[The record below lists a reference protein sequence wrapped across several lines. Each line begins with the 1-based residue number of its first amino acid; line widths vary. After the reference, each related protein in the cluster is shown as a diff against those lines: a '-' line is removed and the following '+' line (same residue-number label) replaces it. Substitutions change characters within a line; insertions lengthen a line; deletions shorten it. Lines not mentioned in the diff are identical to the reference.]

1 MAKNIQPRK
10 CDVLIIGGGII
21 GLSIGIALLESK
33 TSLKVIIAEKEKGL
47 GFHASGRNSGVLH
60 AGFYYSPDS
69 LKAKFCREGNKELR
83 KVAKKHGI
91 PVRDVGKVVVA
102 RNADENNRLDMLF
115 ERGIKNCVDIE
126 LKTADKLKLLEPL
139 AVTHERFLWS
149 PTTGVSD
156 PKAINAALLQY
167 FISLGGKIDFDT
179 KVKLIQ
185 KNSEIIDEANQYEA
199 KHFINSAGAQSDRI
213 ARAVGVGLEY
223 AMLPFM
229 GVYRA
234 TEEKNLPLQRLVYP
248 VPHPINPFLGVH
260 FTLTVDHKVK
270 IGPTAIPIA
279 GREQYS
285 FTEGWSG
292 SDVAQALK
300 GMKSIV
306 KGNSHDFGT
315 ILRHEWPK
323 IIQKLLVKESTALVP
338 SAIGVKD
345 WQRKPPGIRAQLV
358 HLPTGKLVQDFI
370 VDSQANATHVLN
382 AVSPG
387 WTSSIPFGRYLAD
400 GILLQR
406 IAL

>member
-1 MAKNIQPRK
+1 MARNIQPQK
-10 CDVLIIGGGII
+10 CDVLIIGGGVI

-33 TSLKVIIAEKEKGL
+33 PSLKVIIAEKEKSLGL
-47 GFHASGRNSGVLH
+47 HASGRNSGVLH

-69 LKAKFCREGNKELR
+69 LKAKFCREGNQELR

-91 PVRDVGKVVVA
+91 SVRDVGKVVVA

-115 ERGIKNCVDIE
+115 ERGIKNGVDIE
-126 LKTADKLKLLEPL
+126 LKTSDELKLLEPL

-156 PKAINAALLQY
+156 PKAINAALLQD

-185 KNSEIIDEANQYEA
+185 KNSEITDEANQYEA
-199 KHFINSAGAQSDRI
+199 THFINSAGAQSDRI
-213 ARAVGVGLEY
+213 ARTVGIGLEY

-234 TEEKNLPLQRLVYP
+234 TNEKSLPLQRLVYP

-285 FTEGWSG
+285 FAEGWSA
-292 SDVAQALK
+292 SDIGEALK
-300 GMKSIV
+300 GMNSLV
-306 KGNSHDFGT
+306 RGDSHDLKA
-315 ILRHEWPK
+315 ILKTEWPK
-323 IIQKLLVKESTALVP
+323 VIQSRLVKESTELVP
-338 SAIGVKD
+338 TADLVKN
-345 WQRKPPGIRAQLV
+345 WEKKPPGIRSQLV
-358 HLPTGKLVQDFI
+358 HLPSGKLEQDF
-370 VDSQANATHVLN
+370 VVRSAANSTHILN

-387 WTSSIPFGRYLAD
+387 WTSAIPFGRWIVEEFYA
-400 GILLQR
+400 
-406 IAL
+406 

>member
-1 MAKNIQPRK
+1 MARNMQPQK
-10 CDVLIIGGGII
+10 CDVLIIGGGVI

-33 TSLKVIIAEKEKGL
+33 PSLKVIIAEKEKSLGL
-47 GFHASGRNSGVLH
+47 HASGRNSGVLH

-69 LKAKFCREGNKELR
+69 LKAKFCREGNQELR

-115 ERGIKNCVDIE
+115 EGGVKNGVDIE
-126 LKTADKLKLLEPL
+126 LKTADQLKLLEPL
-139 AVTHERFLWS
+139 ATTYERFLWS

-156 PKAINAALLQY
+156 PKAINAALLQD
-167 FISLGGKIDFDT
+167 FISLGGKIDFEK

-185 KNSEIIDEANQYEA
+185 KNSEVIDDSNQYEA
-199 KHFINSAGAQSDRI
+199 KHFVNSAGAQSDRI

-260 FTLTVDHKVK
+260 FTLTADYNVK
-270 IGPTAIPIA
+270 IGPTAIPVV
-279 GREQYS
+279 GREQY
-285 FTEGWSG
+285 TITRGWSL
-292 SDVAQALK
+292 SDIEQTFK
-300 GMKSIV
+300 GMGSLILGDSHNV
-306 KGNSHDFGT
+306 KN
-315 ILRHEWPK
+315 ILKKEWPK
-323 IIQKLLVKESTALVP
+323 IIQKLLVKESKAIVP
-338 SAIGVKD
+338 SVIQVEK
-345 WQRKPPGIRAQLV
+345 WIKNPPGIRAQLV
-358 HLPTGKLVQDFI
+358 HLSSGKLEQDF
-370 VDSQANATHVLN
+370 VVKVFNNSTHVLN

-387 WTSSIPFGRYLAD
+387 WTSAIPFGRFISQKYEF
-400 GILLQR
+400 
-406 IAL
+406 

>member
-1 MAKNIQPRK
+1 MARNIQPQK
-10 CDVLIIGGGII
+10 CDVLIIGGGVI

-33 TSLKVIIAEKEKGL
+33 PSLKVIIAEKEKSLGL
-47 GFHASGRNSGVLH
+47 HASGRNSGVLH

-69 LKAKFCREGNKELR
+69 LKAKFCREGNQELR

-91 PVRDVGKVVVA
+91 SVRDVGKVVVA

-115 ERGIKNCVDIE
+115 ERGIKNGVDIE
-126 LKTADKLKLLEPL
+126 LKTSDELKLLEPL

-156 PKAINAALLQY
+156 PKAINAALLQD

-185 KNSEIIDEANQYEA
+185 KNSEITDEANQYEA
-199 KHFINSAGAQSDRI
+199 THFINSAGAQSDRI
-213 ARAVGVGLEY
+213 ARTVGVGLDY

-285 FTEGWSG
+285 FAEGWSA
-292 SDVAQALK
+292 SDIGEALK
-300 GMKSIV
+300 GMNSLV
-306 KGNSHDFGT
+306 RGDSHDLKA
-315 ILRHEWPK
+315 ILKTEWPK
-323 IIQKLLVKESTALVP
+323 VIQSRLVKESTELVP
-338 SAIGVKD
+338 TANLVKN
-345 WQRKPPGIRAQLV
+345 WAKKPPGIRSQLV
-358 HLPTGKLVQDFI
+358 HLPSGKLEQDF
-370 VDSQANATHVLN
+370 VVRSAANSTHILN

-387 WTSSIPFGRYLAD
+387 WTSAIPFGRWIVEEFYA
-400 GILLQR
+400 
-406 IAL
+406 